1 MAIFSYKATSRDG
14 AITGGFIEALDEAAA
29 LDRLKSSGVIPLKIL
44 AQSEVKKKLF
54 SFRRSAGAD
63 LGIFTTEL
71 SALLGAG
78 LPLDRSLSILSEIAG
93 GGAMKQVVQSIVKSI
108 REGSSFS
115 DALQHHP
122 DVFPRLYVNMV
133 RAGEAGGVV
142 NVVLDKLTEFLESS
156 KELKESI
163 VSAMIYPVILVF
175 TGGASVVVLLT
186 YVLPKFTVIFKEMG
200 TALPLPTQILLIIS
214 DILKSYWW
222 IAVSAAAAAWI
233 VFKGYIKSAKGR
245 YKFDAVKL
253 KLLRDIITKIET
265 ARFSRTLGTL
275 LQSGVPLL
283 QAMSNAKDII
293 SNQVIASS
301 IDAVSKGA
309 REGKGIAEPLAAAQV
324 FPQLALS
331 MVKVGEETGQ
341 LDTMLLKVAATYEK
355 SLKASV
361 KRLISF
367 MEPAMILGMGLVI
380 GFIVISMLMAIFSIT
395 DLPF

>member
-1 MAIFSYKATSRDG
+1 MAIFSYRATSRDG
-14 AITGGFIEALDEAAA
+14 AITAGFIEAMDEAAA
-29 LDRLKSSGVIPLKIL
+29 LERLKSSGVIPLKIL
-44 AQSEVKKKLF
+44 AQSEDKKKTF
-54 SFRRSAGAD
+54 SLRRSAGAD
-63 LGIFTTEL
+63 LSVFTTEL
-71 SALLGAG
+71 SALLSAG

-93 GGAMKQVVQSIVKSI
+93 AGALKQVVQSIVKSI

-115 DALQHHP
+115 DALQRHP

-142 NVVLDKLTEFLESS
+142 NVVLDKLNEFLESS
-156 KELKESI
+156 KELKDSI
-163 VSAMIYPVILVF
+163 FSAMIYPVILVF
-175 TGGASVVVLLT
+175 TGGSSVVVLLT

-214 DILKSYWW
+214 DGLRSYWW
-222 IAVSAAAAAWI
+222 IAASAAAAGWV
-233 VFKGYIKSAKGR
+233 VFRSYIRSAEGR

-253 KLLRDIITKIET
+253 KLLGDIITKIET
-265 ARFSRTLGTL
+265 ARFCRTLGTL

-355 SLKASV
+355 SLKVSV

>member
-14 AITGGFIEALDEAAA
+14 AVTGGFIEALDEAAA

-44 AQSEVKKKLF
+44 AQSEDKKKL
-54 SFRRSAGAD
+54 SLFRRSAGAD
-63 LGIFTTEL
+63 LTIFTTEL

-78 LPLDRSLSILSEIAG
+78 LPLDKSLSILSEIAG
-93 GGAMKQVVQSIVKSI
+93 GGEMKQVVQSIVKSI
-108 REGSSFS
+108 REGNSFS

-142 NVVLDKLTEFLESS
+142 NVVLNKLNEFLESS

-163 VSAMIYPVILVF
+163 VSAMVYPLILMF

-200 TALPLPTQILLIIS
+200 TALPLPTQVLLIIS

-222 IAVSAAAAAWI
+222 IIASAAAAAWI
-233 VFKGYIKSAKGR
+233 VFKSYIKSSKGR
-245 YKFDAVKL
+245 YKFDEVKL

-265 ARFSRTLGTL
+265 ARFCRTLGTL

-293 SNQVIASS
+293 SNQVIAYS

-331 MVKVGEETGQ
+331 MVRVGEETGQ

-355 SLKASV
+355 SLKASL

>member
-1 MAIFSYKATSRDG
+1 MAIFSYRATSRDG
-14 AITGGFIEALDEAAA
+14 AISGGFIEALDEAAA
-29 LDRLKSSGVIPLKIL
+29 LEQLKSSGVIPLKIL
-44 AQSEVKKKLF
+44 AQSEDKKKRF
-54 SFRRSAGAD
+54 SFRSSGAD
-63 LGIFTTEL
+63 LTIFTTEL

-78 LPLDRSLSILSEIAG
+78 LPLDRSLSILSEISG
-93 GGAMKQVVQSIVKSI
+93 SGDMKRVVQSTVKSI

-115 DALQHHP
+115 DALQRQP
-122 DVFPRLYVNMV
+122 DVFPRLYVNMI

-142 NVVLDKLTEFLESS
+142 NVVLDKLNEFLESS
-156 KELKESI
+156 KELKDSV

-186 YVLPKFTVIFKEMG
+186 YVLPKFTVIFKELG
-200 TALPLPTQILLIIS
+200 TSLPLPTQILLIIS
-214 DILKSYWW
+214 DILRSYWW
-222 IAVSAAAAAWI
+222 IVASAAAAAWI
-233 VFKGYIKSAKGR
+233 IFKSYIKSAKGR
-245 YKFDAVKL
+245 YKFDAFKL
-253 KLLRDIITKIET
+253 KLMRDIITKIET
-265 ARFSRTLGTL
+265 ARFCRTLGTL

-283 QAMSNAKDII
+283 QAMSNAKDVIN
-293 SNQVIASS
+293 NQVIASS

-341 LDTMLLKVAATYEK
+341 LDTMLLKVAAAYEK

>member
-1 MAIFSYKATSRDG
+1 MAIFSYRATSLEG
-14 AITGGFIEALDEAAA
+14 VMSGGVIEAADEGAA
-29 LDRLKSSGVIPLKIL
+29 LERLKSSGVIPL
-44 AQSEVKKKLF
+44 EVKARTEDKKIRF
-54 SFRRSAGAD
+54 SLRSTSAD
-63 LGIFTTEL
+63 LVSFTTEL

-78 LPLDRSLSILSEIAG
+78 LPLDKSLSILAELSEG
-93 GGAMKQVVQSIVKSI
+93 GEIKKVVQSVVKAL

-115 DALQHHP
+115 EALQQHP
-122 DVFPRLYVNMV
+122 EVFPKLYINMV

-142 NVVLDKLTEFLESS
+142 NVVLEKLNEFLESS
-156 KELKESI
+156 KELKDSI
-163 VSAMIYPVILVF
+163 VSAMVYPVILLF
-175 TGGASVVVLLT
+175 TGGLSVVVLLT
-186 YVLPKFTVIFKEMG
+186 YVLPKFTVIFNELGKS
-200 TALPLPTQILLIIS
+200 LPLPTQILLGVS
-214 DILKSYWW
+214 DILRSYWW
-222 IAVSAAAAAWI
+222 IIAAAAAAGWT
-233 VFKGYIKSAKGR
+233 VFKIYIKSPEGR
-245 YKFDAVKL
+245 YQFDAVKL

-265 ARFSRTLGTL
+265 ARFFRTLGTL

-293 SNQVIASS
+293 SNKVIAAS

-309 REGKGIAEPLAAAQV
+309 REGKGIAAPLAAAQV

-355 SLKASV
+355 SLKASL

-380 GFIVISMLMAIFSIT
+380 GFIVISMLTAIFSIT